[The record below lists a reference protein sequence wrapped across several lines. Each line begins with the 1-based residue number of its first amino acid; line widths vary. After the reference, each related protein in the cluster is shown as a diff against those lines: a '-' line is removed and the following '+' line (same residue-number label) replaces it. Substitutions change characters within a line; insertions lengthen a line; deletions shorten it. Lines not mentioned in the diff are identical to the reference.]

1 MTSKNHLAPLLCIS
15 YLGFPGGLA
24 GKESACNEGDLGSI
38 PGLGRSLGLRDFL
51 FSWPSI
57 DLGTEF
63 LVFNLEYILGWKC
76 LECFLFPALNHDRH
90 SSKSFV
96 MQSNP

>member
-38 PGLGRSLGLRDFL
+38 PGLGSSPG
-51 FSWPSI
+51 
-57 DLGTEF
+57 GEHG
-63 LVFNLEYILGWKC
+63 NLLQYPHRQRNLAGYSPWCRKRVRQR
-76 LECFLFPALNHDRH
+76 LSTHQLSTAA
-90 SSKSFV
+90 
-96 MQSNP
+96 